1 MAPGGA
7 EPREPRVAL
16 GFQWKSPGA
25 KQCSVISWL
34 SVTTSD
40 SKERQLIPV
49 N

>member
-1 MAPGGA
+1 MVPGVA

-16 GFQWKSPGA
+16 GFEWRSPST